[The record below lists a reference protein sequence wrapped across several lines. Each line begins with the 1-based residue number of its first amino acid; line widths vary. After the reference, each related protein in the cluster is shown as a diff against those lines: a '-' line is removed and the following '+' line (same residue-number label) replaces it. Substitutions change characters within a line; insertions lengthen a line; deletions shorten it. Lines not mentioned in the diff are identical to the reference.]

1 METTRVLVLFLLVS
15 SQCFTTVLSDQNDK
29 STVKT
34 VTNPPATTAP
44 QAKDGTT
51 TIESQVSLL
60 STAPTSNNTT
70 PVHIQKTEPAP
81 TADAVVS
88 TVKPNINST
97 EPKNVVTATLV
108 PLKDNATT
116 QAMGSKASLSP
127 NIENE
132 TPAKKNNTSKSTP
145 GPVEHSKTT
154 PKSEKPAPT
163 SVSGI
168 PVSVTATGLQE
179 KDSKTKF
186 GAGSQSGRDGSD
198 GKELPKTD
206 KNLLWILLPVV
217 MVIAA
222 AVIFILKFKFI
233 KVHDHTET
241 IDNGTENAS
250 FQSRPDSTKDGVML
264 LGVKSSGG
272 EENAAAR

>member
-168 PVSVTATGLQE
+168 PVSVTATG
-179 KDSKTKF
+179 
-186 GAGSQSGRDGSD
+186 SQSGRDGSD